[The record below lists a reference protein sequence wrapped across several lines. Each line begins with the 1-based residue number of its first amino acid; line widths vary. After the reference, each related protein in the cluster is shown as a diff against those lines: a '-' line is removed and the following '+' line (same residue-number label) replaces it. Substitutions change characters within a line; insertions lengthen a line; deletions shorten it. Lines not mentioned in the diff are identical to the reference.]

1 MSSLWRCGWYADTTT
16 RPFPSLIALAVTKIN
31 HLGCARGLL
40 QPGAPVVPSRTRP
53 RRRRWA
59 PQSGPCAS
67 WNGPY
72 GRPGNRSS
80 DHRSKLG
87 RQAST
92 VYARAVE
99 IPAFDRMAEP
109 EVATLA
115 GRPKWAPPGRPKL
128 GCVADSYVDRRTVAA
143 RCPGCAYW
151 FASGPRSSSR
161 KRTPSTRE
169 VAVRLLRERHLSAP
183 PDRLYAGSRRTEL
196 PGRGPGAARKAQEWR

>member
-1 MSSLWRCGWYADTTT
+1 
-16 RPFPSLIALAVTKIN
+16 
-31 HLGCARGLL
+31 
-40 QPGAPVVPSRTRP
+40 VPSRTRP

-143 RCPGCAYW
+143 RCPGCGLLVRFWAEELV
-151 FASGPRSSSR
+151 AQED
-161 KRTPSTRE
+161 PSTRE
-169 VAVRLLRERHLSAP
+169 VLCAFCGNVTSLRRLIAS
-183 PDRLYAGSRRTEL
+183 T
-196 PGRGPGAARKAQEWR
+196 PGAGARNFQVAAPARRGRPRNGDDGADPSADTPPRLAEETAPLLPKNYL